1 MQPTGEGVSY
11 NNYPA
16 KNYLFKVNNRRR
28 SGVFIV
34 NFETYFTLSS
44 SVSIVNFEQVIVCW
58 LVGCLLYPGWQ
69 IGIQKLTWLTWYIL
83 YLLYSKVT
91 KKAPERS
98 QLTPLLCLSI
108 QFWPNLIQN
117 WEQKNFTYYKRD
129 HQLLKSPSLKLQL
142 SQQPVTKNLFY
153 FKAIL

>member
-1 MQPTGEGVSY
+1 MEPNSFYVSLYHFIQNLKKALLTLDKHAPTGEDASY

-69 IGIQKLTWLTWYIL
+69 IGIQKL
-83 YLLYSKVT
+83 S
-91 KKAPERS
+91 
-98 QLTPLLCLSI
+98 
-108 QFWPNLIQN
+108 
-117 WEQKNFTYYKRD
+117 
-129 HQLLKSPSLKLQL
+129 
-142 SQQPVTKNLFY
+142 
-153 FKAIL
+153 